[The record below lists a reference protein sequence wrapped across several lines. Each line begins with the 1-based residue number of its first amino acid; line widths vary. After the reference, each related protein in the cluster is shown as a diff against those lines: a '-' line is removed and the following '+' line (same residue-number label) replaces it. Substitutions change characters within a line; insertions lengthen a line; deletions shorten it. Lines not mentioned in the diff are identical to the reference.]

1 MLFYLKKILKIFFF
15 VLFCFF
21 FFDFWVD
28 FNGDAIL
35 ITILVFPFPVCVCIY
50 VYSPVQR
57 HVGFD
62 AVSTRG
68 SLARDEAAA
77 RSDADA
83 RFSQAMIDLA
93 TVVKLDSRILLKIVI
108 AAPGDTALLEPAQLH
123 VTKNAA
129 KLVRLLLDKLDAEQS
144 SERRVTLLNELF
156 VDDCRLLKTRVVQVV
171 RATVAASGDRQYVE
185 VLRQS
190 HAKLGEL
197 VDTIVSNVATY
208 RQQLRRRS
216 ENVKAYAQRWR
227 LFVCV

>member
-1 MLFYLKKILKIFFF
+1 M
-15 VLFCFF
+15 
-21 FFDFWVD
+21 
-28 FNGDAIL
+28 
-35 ITILVFPFPVCVCIY
+35 IY

-227 LFVCV
+227 FVVCV